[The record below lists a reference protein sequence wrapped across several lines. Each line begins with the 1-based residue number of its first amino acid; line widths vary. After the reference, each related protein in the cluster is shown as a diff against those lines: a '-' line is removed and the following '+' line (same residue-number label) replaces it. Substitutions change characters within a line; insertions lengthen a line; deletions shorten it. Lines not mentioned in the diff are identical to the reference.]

1 MSVNNNPEKKAS
13 DKIITIPNILSLIR
27 LLLIPVFLWFYIREQ
42 NYSLAAVVIIF
53 SGFSDVLDGFIAR
66 RFKQVTNLGKV
77 LDPIA
82 DKITQFDVLVCLL
95 SRFDYMLAPLL
106 LLVIKEI
113 ALFTFGLVLYRKN
126 KCLIGA
132 LWHGKL
138 AAMAL
143 YFMLF
148 VHLVWDLI
156 WTKIPDS
163 VSLVTFTV
171 AITLMLMSLFLYIKK
186 YVELLTRDEVNKI
199 TE

>member
-66 RFKQVTNLGKV
+66 RFKQITNLGKV

-82 DKITQFDVLVCLL
+82 DKLTQFAVLVCLL
-95 SRFDYMLAPLL
+95 IRFDYMLAPLL

-132 LWHGKL
+132 LWHGKI
-138 AAMAL
+138 AALGL

-148 VHLVWDLI
+148 IHLVWI
-156 WTKIPDS
+156 KIPES

>member
-27 LLLIPVFLWFYIREQ
+27 ILLIPVFLWFYIREQ

-66 RFKQVTNLGKV
+66 RFKQITNLGKV

-82 DKITQFDVLVCLL
+82 DKLTQFAVLVCLL
-95 SRFDYMLAPLL
+95 IRFDYMLAPLL

-132 LWHGKL
+132 LWHGKI
-138 AAMAL
+138 AALGL

-148 VHLVWDLI
+148 IHLVWI
-156 WTKIPDS
+156 KIPES